1 MIVKIKESNLVIK
14 VTVLIAVT
22 TASLLTV
29 PSVGAYNLYGQ
40 GCRYDP
46 KNDDDGLG
54 IGFNNRGA
62 LYDSGEQLS
71 IENAASAWNDTM
83 TPQFTI
89 VSYGSSR
96 RDLRVQWANLGRNV
110 GGSLTR
116 WCGSSHY
123 RRDPLFKWGANATYY
138 DSTSG
143 RRIAIAIHEIGHSYG
158 VDHNNTSGCGSRAA
172 LMHSDAVGK
181 HDECGWSEPQS
192 DTIDGAT
199 AAHNGNW

>member
-1 MIVKIKESNLVIK
+1 MPRFTQPKLTIK
-14 VTVLIAVT
+14 VAVLVAI
-22 TASLLTV
+22 TATSLLTA
-29 PSVGAYNLYGQ
+29 PSVDAYNLFGR

-46 KNDDDGLG
+46 ANDDDGLG
-54 IGFNNRGA
+54 IGFDTRGS
-62 LYDSGEQLS
+62 LYDSGEKLS
-71 IENAASAWNDTM
+71 IEHAASAWNDAM
-83 TPQFTI
+83 TPQFTV

-123 RRDPLFKWGANATYY
+123 RRDPLFKWGANADYY
-138 DSTSG
+138 NTTSG

-158 VDHNNTSGCGSRAA
+158 VNHNNTRGCGSRAS

-181 HDECGWSEPQS
+181 YNECGWSEPQS